1 KAGSGGVGME
11 GLIDRIRQRID
22 SGKFRVSDHAQ
33 GRLDERGL
41 LLSDILA
48 SVASWSIIETYESG
62 RMGPSFLA
70 KHVLPGGPI
79 HAVWGMIEEN
89 AVHAVLVT
97 VYLPDKEKWD
107 EQFTIRR

>member
-1 KAGSGGVGME
+1 MSDLA
-11 GLIDRIRQRID
+11 DRLRQRII
-22 SGKFRVSDHAQ
+22 SGSFRVSDHAQ

-48 SVASWSIIETYESG
+48 SVPSWSIVEIYEAN
-62 RMGPSFLA
+62 RMGQSLLA
-70 KHVLPGGPI
+70 KHELRAGPV
-79 HAVWGMIEEN
+79 HAVWGMIGEN

-107 EQFTIRR
+107 EQFTIRRKV